1 MNRERSMARDY
12 EDIHDLDDL
21 GDGELRDLVR
31 EHLAANNTLDIDDL
45 TITVENGTV
54 VLAGRVGTDQE
65 RRVAE
70 HVVTDV
76 LGVQSYR
83 NEIFV
88 DPIRRAE
95 SPEAIDDHIVDES
108 QREGLLLGDRAV
120 PLSPEAEHRVENEDE
135 QLYGTTDV
143 QHAIQDGTSWI
154 PPESPTP
161 EGPAERG
168 EIGEDH

>member
-1 MNRERSMARDY
+1 MARDF
-12 EDIHDLDDL
+12 EDIHNLDDL
-21 GDGELRDLVR
+21 SDGELRDLVR
-31 EHLAANNTLDIDDL
+31 QQLAANNMVDIDDL
-45 TITVENGTV
+45 TVRVEDGTV
-54 VLAGRVGTDQE
+54 VLTGRVGTDQE

-88 DPIRRAE
+88 DPIRRAT
-95 SPEAIDDHIVDES
+95 SPEAIDEHLVDES

-120 PLSPEAEHRVENEDE
+120 PLSPEAEHHVENEDE

-143 QHAIQDGTSWI
+143 QHAIQDGTAWI

-161 EGPAERG
+161 EGLAEQG
-168 EIGEDH
+168 ELGEDR

>member
-1 MNRERSMARDY
+1 MARDY
-12 EDIHDLDDL
+12 EDVHDLDDL
-21 GDGELRDLVR
+21 NDGELRDLVR
-31 EHLAANNTLDIDDL
+31 QQLAANKTLDIDDL

-70 HVVTDV
+70 HIVTDV
-76 LGVQSYR
+76 LGVTAYR
-83 NEIFV
+83 NDIFI
-88 DPIRRAE
+88 DPIRRAA
-95 SPEAIDDHIVDES
+95 SPEAIDEHIVDES
-108 QREGLLLGDRAV
+108 EHEGLLLGDRAV
-120 PLSPEAEHRVENEDE
+120 PLSPEAEHRVENLDD
-135 QLYGTTDV
+135 QLFGTTDV

-168 EIGEDH
+168 EVGEDH